1 MIAGLH
7 GRYRCPKGAATVPGG
22 FVILLPLYNAIY
34 SCSQFFKTDPY
45 KAAPFLKP
53 RPRINS
59 ILTPDMSSW
68 ASASSRKLKTKI
80 GEGGA
85 GYRYSCHLSARTSPF
100 HFGSLEA
107 RPGRLLTWVLTPVTC
122 RAPPPSPPWMGHQHT
137 PAAAVTVRLNGP
149 SLV

>member
-68 ASASSRKLKTKI
+68 ASASSCKLKTKI
-80 GEGGA
+80 GEGGRGIGIA
-85 GYRYSCHLSARTSPF
+85 VIFQLEPLPFTLGHL
-100 HFGSLEA
+100 
-107 RPGRLLTWVLTPVTC
+107 RPGRAGFSRGSSHLSHAAPLPPALPGWAINTPRLLRSQCVLTV
-122 RAPPPSPPWMGHQHT
+122 Q
-137 PAAAVTVRLNGP
+137 V
-149 SLV
+149 